1 MRVLIAAGGTG
12 GHIVPAIAVADAIKA
27 INPAAE
33 ITFVGIGKPIEEKL
47 VGHAG
52 YALKIVPFLPV
63 LGAGPLGLF
72 KLLAAF
78 PKAVLRSV
86 QLLRKVEP
94 DVVIGFGGFPSFVPF
109 LTSVFFAV
117 PRILHEQNASVGL
130 ANKIL
135 SLFASKVI
143 GVTDAKGFLRNK
155 DVTLLPNPVRESF
168 FAIPDFHL
176 PERDQPL
183 TVLIVGGSQGAVSV
197 NTAVLALTDFFENH
211 EVRVIHQAGK
221 LDAQRVSDAYKER
234 NFHHAQVLPFI
245 DAIDKAYAAAHLV
258 ICRAG
263 AMTVA
268 EVSAAGRPAIFIP
281 LPIAGGHQAQN
292 VASLCKAGGALCLQQ
307 DESLVV
313 KLRQTMQDL
322 ITKPERLE
330 KMSLAARQH
339 SMSAGEPSAKIIARI
354 ASDLVRAGGS

>member
-12 GHIVPAIAVADAIKA
+12 GHIIPAIAVADAIKA

-33 ITFVGIGKPIEEKL
+33 VTFVGIGKPIEAKL
-47 VGHAG
+47 VGQAG
-52 YALKIVPFLPV
+52 YVLKTVAFRPV
-63 LGAGPLGLF
+63 LGAGPLGIL
-72 KLLAAF
+72 KLLMEF
-78 PKAVLRSV
+78 PKAVNQSV
-86 QLLRKVEP
+86 QLLRKVQP

-117 PRILHEQNASVGL
+117 PRILHEQNARVGL

-135 SLFASKVI
+135 SLFATKVM
-143 GVTDAKGFLRNK
+143 GVTDAKGFLRQK
-155 DVTLLPNPVRESF
+155 GITLLPNPVRQSF
-168 FAIPDFHL
+168 YAIPDFKL
-176 PERDQPL
+176 PKPGQPL

-211 EVRVIHQAGK
+211 DVTVIHQAGK
-221 LDAQRVSDAYKER
+221 TDVQRVSEAYKER
-234 NFHHAQVLPFI
+234 NFHNAQVLEFI
-245 DAIDKAYAAAHLV
+245 DSIDKAYAAAHLV

-281 LPIAGGHQAQN
+281 LSIAGGHQADN
-292 VASLCKAGGALCLQQ
+292 VKSLCQAGGALSLQQ
-307 DESLVV
+307 DESLVI

-322 ITKPERLE
+322 ISKPERLE
-330 KMSLAARQH
+330 KMAAAARNH
-339 SMSAGEPSAKIIARI
+339 AMSAGEPSAKAIARI
-354 ASDLVRAGGS
+354 ASDLVRSGTA